1 MHWEQVAQDLEDSLK
16 RRGVAAVAALS
27 AEGDSASQLRDVDQD
42 LVPAMPMVP
51 KGDYKTD
58 FSKCPDNREKKSKH
72 RSKNTPRRFPFNALV
87 ARPVTKKEID
97 RNPKAQ
103 AAMDA
108 EWNRLKEKNVWDM
121 SVVRDLKDVAWQ
133 AREKGKEIQFGWLF
147 GICVEKNSELPLEN
161 KSRKYKGR
169 VVFQGNR
176 VVNQNWDVAVFQD
189 MGNSPATMD
198 ASRACDCYGCIPTHT
213 VQCADAEQ
221 AYIQADLKG
230 NECWITLPPDQVPA
244 SWKKKYPHIRSPVVR
259 LVKALYGHPDS
270 GSFWEEHC
278 DIRVRAQGFEAMGG
292 HLAFNVLSP

>member
-1 MHWEQVAQDLEDSLK
+1 MSEIGVDFNK
-16 RRGVAAVAALS
+16 RNENRG
-27 AEGDSASQLRDVDQD
+27 
-42 LVPAMPMVP
+42 
-51 KGDYKTD
+51 
-58 FSKCPDNREKKSKH
+58 KKDKH
-72 RSKNTPRRFPFNALV
+72 RMKNTHRRLQFNALV
-87 ARPVTKKEID
+87 ARPVTKKEIEK
-97 RNPKAQ
+97 NPKAQ

-176 VVNQNWDVAVFQD
+176 VVNQNWDVAVFHD

-230 NECWITLPPDQVPA
+230 NECWITLPPEQVPA
-244 SWKKKYPHIRSPVVR
+244 SWSKKYPHMR
-259 LVKALYGHPDS
+259 HPLFD
-270 GSFWEEHC
+270 WLRPC
-278 DIRVRAQGFEAMGG
+278 MGTPCSCPG
-292 HLAFNVLSP
+292 V